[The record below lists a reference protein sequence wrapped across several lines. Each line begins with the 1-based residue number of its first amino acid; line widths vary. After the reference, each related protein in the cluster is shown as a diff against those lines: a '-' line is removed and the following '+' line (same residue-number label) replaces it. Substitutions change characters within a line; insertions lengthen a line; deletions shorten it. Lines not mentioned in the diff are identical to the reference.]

1 MTMTSRIRGTSNGA
15 CHACAFARG
24 FSLVELMVVLVII
37 AILIGI
43 AAPVIKNGQS
53 QREIANSVSYFT
65 TNLQWAMTE
74 ARKSGQRVFLG
85 FKWDYDRNQIEA
97 PLGYDVGDDMR
108 ASGSL
113 LVADNPGVR
122 RVATG
127 YYLVKEQRRSWGA
140 DTTGLVPAS
149 ARPMAG
155 TPYTYLDFLNDLDAG
170 YSPAEPLYPL
180 DIDAT
185 IASGAPTQGSF
196 VNRTSTPKFFYPI
209 DLDTGGTY
217 TGSYLGNAY
226 IAGALNFPVDTGLQ
240 DNKLFC
246 TADTEEIALF
256 DDMDL
261 DPTDGVVTYEV
272 GVDHPMLAEQMVDY
286 VLLREVDFAPSVY
299 VYNPYQDKFL
309 VSFDGSPG
317 SPADIYVDFQSLQFL
332 YAINPDGRIEIWQ
345 WTYDPEPFPDGST
358 AGLIHGRLTKRPS
371 APRVYYF
378 FFVTEEVVDP
388 ENRFAIK
395 STRRSQNTGSGRLV
409 TLWPINGRYFVDDYA
424 PNDYGRY
431 IADSDDRLNVSSP
444 ASGFG
449 YYIQV
454 TAYRRNFLVRN
465 P

>member
-1 MTMTSRIRGTSNGA
+1 
-15 CHACAFARG
+15 
-24 FSLVELMVVLVII
+24 MVVLVII

-43 AAPVIKNGQS
+43 AAPIIKNGQS
-53 QREIANSVSYFT
+53 QRELANSVSYFT

-113 LVADNPGVR
+113 LVADNPGIR

-127 YYLVKEQRRSWGA
+127 YYLVKEQPRSWGA
-140 DTTGLVPAS
+140 DMSGMVPTS
-149 ARPMAG
+149 ARPMEG
-155 TPYTYLDFLNDLDAG
+155 TPFTYLDFLNDLRAG
-170 YSPAEPLYPL
+170 YNPAEPLYPL

-185 IASGAPTQGSF
+185 IDSGASTQGSF
-196 VNRTSTPKFFYPI
+196 VNRTSTPKFFYPM

-226 IAGALNFPVDTGLQ
+226 IAGALSFPGDAGLQ

-246 TADTEEIALF
+246 TADAEEIMLY
-256 DDMDL
+256 DVMDL
-261 DPTDGVVTYEV
+261 DPADGAVTYEV
-272 GVDHPMLAEQMVDY
+272 GVDHPKLTEQIVDY
-286 VLLREVDFAPSVY
+286 VLLREMDFAPSVY
-299 VYNPYQDKFL
+299 AYNPYQDKFL
-309 VSFDGSPG
+309 VSFDSSAGS
-317 SPADIYVDFQSLQFL
+317 SADIYADFQSVQFL

-345 WTYDPEPFPDGST
+345 WNYDPEPFPDGST
-358 AGLIHGRLTKRPS
+358 AGLIHGRLVKRPS
-371 APRVYYF
+371 APLVYYF

-431 IADSDDRLNVSSP
+431 IADGDDRLDVSDP

-449 YYIQV
+449 DYIQV